1 MTVPQE
7 GPKYGRHQFKGKILF
22 GLALMF
28 ENSIHC
34 YTTQLLFLPA
44 EITKWYS
51 IRNIVEIT
59 I

>member
-1 MTVPQE
+1 MTVPRE

-28 ENSIHC
+28 ENSIHR
-34 YTTQLLFLPA
+34 YTTQLLFLLA
-44 EITKWYS
+44 EMTKWNS